1 MAWDHRAFQP
11 VPAQLNLSSEE
22 EEAISVA
29 SVESV
34 ADANFCESVESG
46 HSDHSHSAQIAQ
58 GLGITAAPARMD
70 SQVHCARVEKGGGRG
85 VRSGLCVG

>member
-1 MAWDHRAFQP
+1 M
-11 VPAQLNLSSEE
+11 
-22 EEAISVA
+22 A

-70 SQVHCARVEKGGGRG
+70 SQVHCARVEKGGRGRAQWTVCG
-85 VRSGLCVG
+85 MRSGGCVY